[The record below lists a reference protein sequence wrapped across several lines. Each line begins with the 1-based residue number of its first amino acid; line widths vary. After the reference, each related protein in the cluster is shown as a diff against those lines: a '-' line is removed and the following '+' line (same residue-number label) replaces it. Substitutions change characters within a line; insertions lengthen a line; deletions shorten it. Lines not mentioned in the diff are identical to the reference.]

1 MWDPVFASSLA
12 GYASF
17 ACWVI
22 VFAPQLFINYK
33 RKNGDGLS
41 MTFLV
46 IWLAGDLFNLAGVVM
61 QDLLVTMFILALWY
75 TVADMGLIWQVV
87 HYRKINKRL
96 REEVVVDT
104 DTDDLQTCGS
114 REERMSTETDPL
126 IEQTG
131 SISRFIESL
140 SIEEKEISTTV
151 LNLVGGS
158 SVILLILG
166 SCYAYYSVHLKTPK
180 DPEDGMPE
188 QMLSVFPQILG
199 WLSAILYV
207 GSRIPQI
214 IKNTKKKS
222 TDGLSLGMFMC
233 AVMGNVFFTL
243 SIFLRSTDRHYLLI
257 NLPWI
262 IGSSGTLVFDFM
274 IFLQFF
280 IFKKKENYRLD

>member
-22 VFAPQLFINYK
+22 VFAPQLFINYR
-33 RKNGDGLS
+33 RKSGDGLS
-41 MTFLV
+41 MQFLV

-87 HYRKINKRL
+87 HYQRLNGRL
-96 REEVVVDT
+96 REEVVVSSQDSQSA
-104 DTDDLQTCGS
+104 DSQ
-114 REERMSTETDPL
+114 RRMSTETDPL
-126 IEQTG
+126 IDQG
-131 SISRFIESL
+131 PMHQFIERL
-140 SIEEKEISTTV
+140 SIENKQISTTV
-151 LNLVGGS
+151 LNIVGGS
-158 SVILLILG
+158 SIVFLTLG

-188 QMLSVFPQILG
+188 QMLNVFPQILG
-199 WLSAILYV
+199 WLSAVLYV

-214 IKNTKKKS
+214 IMNTRKKS

-233 AVMGNVFFTL
+233 AVMGNIFYTL
-243 SIFLRSTDRHYLLI
+243 SIFLRSTDGHYLLI

-262 IGSSGTLVFDFM
+262 IGSSGTLLFDM
-274 IFLQFF
+274 IIFLQFF
-280 IFKKKENYRLD
+280 IFKKKENRRLD